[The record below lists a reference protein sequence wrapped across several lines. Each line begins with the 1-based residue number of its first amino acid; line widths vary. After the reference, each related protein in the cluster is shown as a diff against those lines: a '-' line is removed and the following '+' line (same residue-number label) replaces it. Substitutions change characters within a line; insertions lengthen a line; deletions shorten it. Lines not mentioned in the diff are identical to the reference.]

1 MSPSVSQPCTGGR
14 RASLGGGAGGGG
26 GLHQAE
32 LPPLPTVGSGGRL
45 SVGGGVKGVPAH
57 GRRASLGG
65 GSGGLIGGGGIVG
78 GGGGDS
84 NGERVLE
91 SVGSDPKVS
100 QRHLVDSR

>member
-1 MSPSVSQPCTGGR
+1 M
-14 RASLGGGAGGGG
+14 
-26 GLHQAE
+26 
-32 LPPLPTVGSGGRL
+32 
-45 SVGGGVKGVPAH
+45 PAH